1 MRAPFAIAIRIF
13 QQLANDHRTIGMI
26 VVVPLIMTLIF
37 GYAFTGE
44 TYNNPIVIV
53 NLDEGA
59 TIDIGVANITVNLG
73 ESIVEKLREDDRVEI
88 VYELDDIDSAR
99 EFVTNR
105 SVDGLIFLPADLSN
119 ATTLGANITLT
130 VLYDEAEPAIGGS
143 IFSALFD
150 SLQEVLD
157 ESGNTNPFNFKRTFA
172 FGEEEISGLDIAL
185 PGIIG
190 YISLFLIILLTVI
203 LIVREDLEGTKSRF
217 LSSPIN
223 RWQVMLGYML
233 GMMVFAILIST
244 VVLFVSIVVFS
255 AEIRGDLVLTFAFTL
270 YFALG
275 SVMLAL
281 FLARIARNEFQAVQL
296 AVVVAI
302 PSMALS
308 GFMVPINTL
317 PDWLGIF
324 SNIIP
329 LTYAIEGLKSIMLR
343 GLGFEGIL
351 FEVGALTIY
360 STVAFLGA
368 VFASKETIA

>member
-1 MRAPFAIAIRIF
+1 MRAPIAIAIRIF
-13 QQLANDHRTIGMI
+13 QQLSNDRRTIGMI
-26 VVVPLIMTLIF
+26 LVVPLIMTLIF

-59 TIDIGVANITVNLG
+59 TVDVGVANISINVGN
-73 ESIVEKLREDDRVEI
+73 SIVEKLREDNRI
-88 VYELDDIDSAR
+88 NIKYELKNFNSAKKL
-99 EFVTNR
+99 VTDR
-105 SVDGLIFLPADLSN
+105 SVDGLIYFPADLSN
-119 ATTLGANITLT
+119 ATVSRENVTLT
-130 VLYDEAEPAIGGS
+130 VLYDEANPAIGGS

-150 SLQEVLD
+150 SLQEVLE
-157 ESGNTNPFNFKRTFA
+157 ESGNPNPFTLERQYA
-172 FGEEEISGLDIAL
+172 FGEKEISGLDIAL

-217 LSSPIN
+217 LSTPVN

-233 GMMVFAILIST
+233 GMMIFAILIST
-244 VVLFVSIVVFS
+244 AVLFVAIVIFN
-255 AEIRGDLVLTFAFTL
+255 AEIRGDLILTFAFTL

-296 AVVVAI
+296 AVLVAI

-308 GFMVPINTL
+308 GFIVPVNTL

-324 SNIIP
+324 SKIIP

-343 GLGFEGIL
+343 GLGIDGIL
-351 FEVGALTIY
+351 FELGALTVY
-360 STVAFLGA
+360 SIVAFLGA
-368 VFASKETIA
+368 VFASRETIA